1 MKLRTTLL
9 SASALTMLLS
19 VPAFAQG
26 ALVGVEG
33 LDEQIEDIQ
42 SDVAEDIAE
51 GEDAFRFGG
60 NQYAQGWTGSIALG
74 MNGTSG
80 NTDTKDF
87 SVAGRLRYGNGPW
100 NHTFG
105 FAGELSEDTGTR
117 TEEQFYATY
126 DVNRYFSDNAY
137 VFGLGSVNYDGFAT
151 NEWDAFVGAG
161 PGFRI
166 INQPNVTWRVQ
177 AGPGARYMRD
187 QMGADSTEL
196 AGIASSRFYFLLTD
210 GIFLTNDTD
219 VLYSDTN
226 VLATNDI
233 GMTFKMSDRLSTRAS
248 YRTEWNSD
256 PLPGFDEFDNTIG
269 LSLVYGF

>member
-1 MKLRTTLL
+1 MKLRTPLV
-9 SASALTMLLS
+9 SASALALLLS
-19 VPAFAQG
+19 TPAFAQG
-26 ALVGVEG
+26 ALVGIEG
-33 LDEQIEDIQ
+33 LDERIDAIEE
-42 SDVAEDIAE
+42 DVTEDLAE

-60 NQYAQGWTGSIALG
+60 NQYAQGWTGSVALG

-87 SVAGRLRYGNGPW
+87 SLAGRLRYGNGPW

-105 FAGELSEDTGTR
+105 FAAELSEDTGTR
-117 TEEQFYATY
+117 IEEQFYGTY
-126 DVNRYFSDNAY
+126 DVNRYFGENFYA
-137 VFGLGSVNYDGFAT
+137 FGLGSVNYDAFAT

-161 PGFRI
+161 PGVRI
-166 INQPNVTWRVQ
+166 INEPNVTWRVQ
-177 AGPGARYMRD
+177 AGPGGRYLRD
-187 QMGADSTEL
+187 QTGAETTEV
-196 AGIASSRFYFLLTD
+196 AAMASSRFYFLLTD
-210 GIFLTNDTD
+210 GVFLTNDTD

-226 VLATNDI
+226 TLATNDI
-233 GMTFKMSDRLSTRAS
+233 GVTYKMSERLATRAS